1 MAAQSVDTRR
11 APRPLR
17 PLARRLTAE
26 HFAPA
31 TDRDPDFI
39 RRYRKVWQT
48 LSTYFSP
55 VVRGLDNLPREG
67 AVLVVGNHSAVYVY
81 PDAWSIA
88 DAVIDRRGIDAAT
101 YVLAFDLLFAMP
113 GIGPLLRRAGAIPAD
128 EGAAEKALA
137 GGSAVLVFPGGD
149 HDACRPWTDRDRIDF
164 GTHRG
169 FVRLALRSGVPVVP
183 AVGYGA
189 HHAVFV
195 LARGEPFARALGFAG
210 VRVNVFPVLLG
221 PPFGLTP
228 LLTLPLPAQVS
239 VEFLPA
245 LNWSRYGTKGAD
257 DPEVVEACYD
267 EIVTAMQ
274 TAMDRLHAEHPH
286 PVVDGAVALARRV
299 ASAPIRR
306 STRS

>member
-1 MAAQSVDTRR
+1 MAAHP
-11 APRPLR
+11 APAPLQ

-26 HFAPA
+26 HSAPGFR
-31 TDRDPDFI
+31 RDPEFI
-39 RRYRKVWQT
+39 RRYRVVWRA
-48 LSTYFSP
+48 LSAYFSP
-55 VVRGLDNLPREG
+55 SVRGLDNLPHEG
-67 AVLVVGNHSAVYVY
+67 PVLVVGNHSTVYLY
-81 PDAWSIA
+81 PDAWTIG
-88 DAVIDRRGIDAAT
+88 DAVLDRRGIDAAT

-113 GIGPLLRRAGAIPAD
+113 GIGPLIRRAGAIPAD
-128 EGAAEKALA
+128 ESAAEAALA
-137 GGSAVLVFPGGD
+137 SGAAVLVFPGGD

-164 GTHRG
+164 GAHRG

-195 LARGEPFARALGFAG
+195 VARGEPFARAMGFAG

-221 PPFGLTP
+221 PPLGLTP
-228 LLTLPLPAQVS
+228 LLTVPLPAQVS

-245 LNWSRYGTKGAD
+245 LDWTRYGTAGAD
-257 DPEVVEACYD
+257 DPEVVEACHD

-274 TAMDRLHAEHPH
+274 AAMDRLHAEHPH
-286 PVVDGAVALARRV
+286 PVVEGAVALARQV
-299 ASAPIRR
+299 ATAPFRR